1 MNDLRFALRSL
12 RKAPGFTAIA
22 VLTLALGIGAN
33 TAIFSVVN
41 AVLLRPL
48 PFPRPDGLMQV
59 QTVFQSGAAGNVSY
73 ADFEDLRDQNHSFAA
88 LAVYANWTGSAAAGG
103 QGFRIA
109 QAEVSASFFPIL
121 DVSPVIGRVLSADDE
136 RAGRRVAVVSYGY
149 WRSHMGGATDLADQT
164 VRVGDQ
170 VFGVIG
176 VMPRGYDFPAGTE
189 LWRPLDPVYATGRT
203 AENWHVIGRLRGGGS
218 RAAAQ
223 QDLSVIARRIKQQY
237 GDGTY
242 MTDAA
247 VRPVLDQLVGSVR
260 PALLI
265 LLGAAG
271 VLLLVACVNVVNL
284 LLARALARDREMAL
298 RLALGAHPVHL
309 ARRFL
314 AESLLLSLAGAALG
328 GLLAVTGVPALLA
341 LEPGRLPRVQS
352 VSVDWTVLGFALGVT
367 LLAAV
372 AIGVVP
378 AIRATRRDAGEALAH
393 SQRTQGGG
401 AASHRVRGVLVAA
414 QVALTIVLLV
424 GAGLLARSFLKLLA
438 VDPGFRT
445 SGAVVMDVWL
455 PETQD
460 PAGLRRNAAFLEQL
474 LARLRAE
481 PGVQRVGG
489 MDAFPLAIEGPSNGS
504 FLILRGLDEVTG
516 FQDRGRLFEALGR
529 LARDPARSGNAEFR
543 VASAGY
549 FPAMGIPLIRGR
561 LFDDRDA
568 PDAPVDA
575 ALISA
580 SLARTRWPGE
590 DPVGKLI
597 FFGNMD
603 GDPRPFTI
611 VGVVGDV
618 HDHGLGAPPRPTFY
632 AYYRQRPRRASEF
645 HIAIVGRGD
654 AATLMT
660 SAGRIARALDPQVPT
675 RLQRIEDVV
684 SGSLAGRRFVLLLLG
699 LFGGLA
705 LVLATTGVYG
715 VIAYMASQR
724 TPEIGVRM
732 ALGARGADVVR
743 LFLRQGAIFAVAG
756 IVAGLA
762 AALALTRLLGSLLY
776 GIGAADPLSFALTT
790 AVLLAAALVASWI
803 PARRAA
809 RLDPMKALRHE

>member
-1 MNDLRFALRSL
+1 M
-12 RKAPGFTAIA
+12 
-22 VLTLALGIGAN
+22 
-33 TAIFSVVN
+33 
-41 AVLLRPL
+41 
-48 PFPRPDGLMQV
+48 
-59 QTVFQSGAAGNVSY
+59 
-73 ADFEDLRDQNHSFAA
+73 
-88 LAVYANWTGSAAAGG
+88 
-103 QGFRIA
+103 
-109 QAEVSASFFPIL
+109 
-121 DVSPVIGRVLSADDE
+121 
-136 RAGRRVAVVSYGY
+136 
-149 WRSHMGGATDLADQT
+149 
-164 VRVGDQ
+164 
-170 VFGVIG
+170 
-176 VMPRGYDFPAGTE
+176 
-189 LWRPLDPVYATGRT
+189 
-203 AENWHVIGRLRGGGS
+203 
-218 RAAAQ
+218 
-223 QDLSVIARRIKQQY
+223 
-237 GDGTY
+237 
-242 MTDAA
+242 
-247 VRPVLDQLVGSVR
+247 
-260 PALLI
+260 
-265 LLGAAG
+265 
-271 VLLLVACVNVVNL
+271 
-284 LLARALARDREMAL
+284 
-298 RLALGAHPVHL
+298 
-309 ARRFL
+309 
-314 AESLLLSLAGAALG
+314 
-328 GLLAVTGVPALLA
+328 
-341 LEPGRLPRVQS
+341 
-352 VSVDWTVLGFALGVT
+352 
-367 LLAAV
+367 
-372 AIGVVP
+372 
-378 AIRATRRDAGEALAH
+378 
-393 SQRTQGGG
+393 
-401 AASHRVRGVLVAA
+401 
-414 QVALTIVLLV
+414 
-424 GAGLLARSFLKLLA
+424 
-438 VDPGFRT
+438 
-445 SGAVVMDVWL
+445 
-455 PETQD
+455 
-460 PAGLRRNAAFLEQL
+460 
-474 LARLRAE
+474 ARLRAV

-489 MDAFPLAIEGPSNGS
+489 MDAFPLEIEGPSNGT
-504 FLILRGLDEVTG
+504 FLILQRPDEVSSL
-516 FQDRGRLFEALGR
+516 QDLQD
-529 LARDPARSGNAEFR
+529 LARQPARSGNAEFR

-549 FPAMGIPLIRGR
+549 FGAMGIPLIRGR
-561 LFDDRDA
+561 LFDERDA
-568 PDAPVDA
+568 PEAPHV
-575 ALISA
+575 ALVSA
-580 SLARTRWPGE
+580 SLAGTRWPGE
-590 DPVGKLI
+590 DPIGKLI